1 MVKYIILAVND
12 RSGKREELFA
22 VSASTPE
29 QAKTKAWAMMDKSF
43 KATVR
48 KDTLEAKE
56 KIDS

>member
-1 MVKYIILAVND
+1 MILAVND

-29 QAKTKAWAMMDKSF
+29 QAKTEAWAMMDKSF